1 MKPVTLTC
9 YLARTTAKFN
19 VWTTEETNDRGTPV
33 ATIYL
38 DKGKT
43 GRPAPAKLEIT
54 IADLDSD
61 G

>member
-1 MKPVTLTC
+1 VKPLTLTF

-33 ATIYL
+33 ATLYL

-43 GRPAPAKLEIT
+43 GRQAPAKIEAS
-54 IADLDSD
+54 IADPEHD